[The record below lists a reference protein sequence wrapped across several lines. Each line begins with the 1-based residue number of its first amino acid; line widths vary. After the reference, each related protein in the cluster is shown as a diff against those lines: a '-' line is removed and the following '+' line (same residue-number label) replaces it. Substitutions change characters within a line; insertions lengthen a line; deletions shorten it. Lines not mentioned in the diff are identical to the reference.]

1 MTGPLDGLKV
11 VECSIAMAGPYCGL
25 MLGDYGADVVKI
37 EQPDHGDESRN
48 WPPFVNGSYSHY
60 FAAVNRNKRSLAV
73 DLKSPEGVA
82 VMRKL
87 ALSADVLIDNFRLG
101 TLDRLGFGYEQLS
114 AVNPRLIYCR
124 VTGFGATGPRAA
136 ERANDAVV
144 QAYSGGMSLTG
155 EPDGGPVKMGIS
167 VADIGAGLFS
177 TIGVLMALEMRHR
190 TGRGQLVDTSLLE
203 GQMAML
209 TNHFSSYFA
218 SGKVPPRRGSSG
230 QGMVPYQAFHAL
242 DGWMVVAAFT
252 DRMWCGVCN
261 AIERP
266 EWGADPRYHNA
277 AGRFENR
284 EPLIAQLSAIFSTR
298 SVDEWEKRLTGEGVP
313 FTRVNTIDQVAV
325 DEQALA
331 REMIQTIT
339 HPEVGDI
346 KMIGLPIKF
355 SDTSGVI
362 RQSPPLLGEH
372 SAQIVEELGYGPAEI
387 DAMVAGG
394 VIQVPAA
401 SRARQVTALG
411 ARS

>member
-1 MTGPLDGLKV
+1 MAGPLHHLKV
-11 VECSIAMAGPYCGL
+11 IECSIAMAGPYCGL

-37 EQPDHGDESRN
+37 EQPGHGDESRN
-48 WPPFVNGSYSHY
+48 WPPFFSGSVSHY

-73 DLKSPEGVA
+73 DLKTPQGAA
-82 VMRKL
+82 VIKKL

-114 AVNPRLIYCR
+114 AANPKLIYCR
-124 VTGFGATGPRAA
+124 ITGFGATGPRAA

-167 VADIGAGLFS
+167 VADIGAGLFA
-177 TIGVLMALEMRHR
+177 TIGILMALEARHS

-261 AIERP
+261 AVGRP

-284 EPLIAQLSAIFSTR
+284 DELIAQLADILATR
-298 SVDEWEKRLTGEGVP
+298 TVVEWEKRLAAEGVP

-325 DEQALA
+325 DEQAIA
-331 REMIQTIT
+331 RDMIQTVT
-339 HPEVGDI
+339 HPQVGALR
-346 KMIGLPIKF
+346 MVGLPVKF
-355 SDTSGVI
+355 SGTAGDI

-372 SAQIVEELGYGPAEI
+372 SVQIVQDLGYQRSEI
-387 DAMVAGG
+387 DAMLAQG
-394 VIQVPAA
+394 VIASAEAGAPAA
-401 SRARQVTALG
+401 S
-411 ARS
+411 ARSARS

>member
-1 MTGPLDGLKV
+1 MAGPLDHLKV

-48 WPPFVNGSYSHY
+48 WPPFFDGSVSHY

-73 DLKSPEGVA
+73 DLKSPQGA
-82 VMRKL
+82 AMMRKL
-87 ALSADVLIDNFRLG
+87 AHSADVLIDNFRLG
-101 TLDRLGFGYEQLS
+101 TLDRLGLGYGELS
-114 AVNPRLIYCR
+114 AANPKLIYCR
-124 VTGFGATGPRAA
+124 ITGFGATGPRAA

-167 VADIGAGLFS
+167 VADIGAGLFA
-177 TIGVLMALEMRHR
+177 TTGILMALEARHK
-190 TGRGQLVDTSLLE
+190 TGRGQIVDTSLLE

-218 SGKVPPRRGSSG
+218 SGKVPPRRGSAG
-230 QGMVPYQAFHAL
+230 QGMVPYQAFEAS

-277 AGRFENR
+277 RGRSEHR
-284 EPLIAQLSAIFSTR
+284 EMLIAQLSAILATR
-298 SVDEWEKRLTGEGVP
+298 TVVEWEKRLTAEGVP
-313 FTRVNTIDQVAV
+313 FTRVNTIDQVAT

-331 REMIQTIT
+331 RDMIQTVT
-339 HPEVGDI
+339 HPEAGPI
-346 KMIGLPIKF
+346 KMVGLPLKF
-355 SDTSGVI
+355 SAAAGDI

-372 SAQIVEELGYGPAEI
+372 SVQIAEELGYPRSAI
-387 DAMVAGG
+387 DAMLADR
-394 VIQVPAA
+394 VIQASAPHAPAA
-401 SRARQVTALG
+401 P
-411 ARS
+411 ARSARS

>member
-1 MTGPLDGLKV
+1 MAGPLDHLKV

-25 MLGDYGADVVKI
+25 MLADYGADVVKI

-48 WPPFVNGSYSHY
+48 WPPFFAGSVSHY

-73 DLKSPEGVA
+73 DLKSPGGA
-82 VMRKL
+82 ALMRKL

-101 TLDRLGFGYEQLS
+101 TLDRLGFGYRELS
-114 AVNPRLIYCR
+114 AVNKKLIYCR
-124 VTGFGATGPRAA
+124 ITGFGASGPRAA
-136 ERANDAVV
+136 ERANDAVM

-167 VADIGAGLFS
+167 VADIGAGLFA
-177 TIGVLMALEMRHR
+177 TNGILMALEARHR
-190 TGRGQLVDTSLLE
+190 SGHGQIVDTSLLE

-261 AIERP
+261 AVGRP
-266 EWGADPRYHNA
+266 GWGTDPRYHNA

-284 EPLIAQLSAIFSTR
+284 ETLIAQLAEIFATR
-298 SVDEWEKRLTGEGVP
+298 PVDEWETRITAEGVP

-331 REMIQTIT
+331 RDMIQTVT
-339 HPEVGDI
+339 HPEAGPL
-346 KMIGLPIKF
+346 KMVGLPIKF
-355 SDTSGVI
+355 SETAADI

-372 SAQIVEELGYGPAEI
+372 SVRIARELGYAPAEI
-387 DAMVAGG
+387 DALLAQGA
-394 VIQVPAA
+394 IQAPGAADLQAAPA
-401 SRARQVTALG
+401 RA